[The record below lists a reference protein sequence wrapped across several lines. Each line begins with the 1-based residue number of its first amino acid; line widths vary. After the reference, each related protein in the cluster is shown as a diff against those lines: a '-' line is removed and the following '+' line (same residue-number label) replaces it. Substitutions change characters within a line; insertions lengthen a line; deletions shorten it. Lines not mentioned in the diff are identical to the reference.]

1 LSRPK
6 AHAQASSQREHLRI
20 FNILRTL
27 RPVRKPTG
35 PYSRLNLAL
44 IADELTSACLEHVCT
59 VRHLTPT
66 NAHRVL
72 AQQRPDLLFVE
83 SAWQGQRKA
92 WKFGIAAYPDHPA
105 RNNADLARTV
115 ALARGM
121 GIPTVFWNKED
132 DVHFDRFIASALLF
146 DHIFT
151 VDERCVPRYR
161 AALETSLG
169 AEAAARVTV
178 APLMFA
184 VEPSL
189 HRPAEQTQQRQGS
202 CFVGSYGWHV
212 HDLRRE
218 RQDMLLGAAART
230 LGLSIYDRNSDRKGG
245 HYRYPD
251 WPAMRVHDKVAHRRT
266 CAVYQQHLV
275 SLNINTVEGSATM
288 FSRRLIEIIASGGLA
303 VTTPSLAVDALFKDY
318 CHVVAQADEATAL
331 FERIARDGYNAR
343 DREMMAAGA
352 EHVLARHTY
361 TQRIETVLAAVGL

>member
-1 LSRPK
+1 MRQQFRRMLNSVSAAVRP
-6 AHAQASSQREHLRI
+6 RI
-20 FNILRTL
+20 V
-27 RPVRKPTG
+27 PHG
-35 PYSRLNLAL
+35 PFRDLKVGL
-44 IADELTSACLEHVCT
+44 IADELTSSCLRHVCQ
-59 VRHLTPT
+59 VIELTPKGFE
-66 NAHRVL
+66 RQL
-72 AQQRPDLLFVE
+72 SRQKPDLVFVE
-83 SAWQGQRKA
+83 SAWQGLQHA
-92 WKFGIAAYPDHPA
+92 WRYRIAAYPDHPE
-105 RNNADLARTV
+105 RNNAELARLVGV
-115 ALARGM
+115 ARNL

-146 DHIFT
+146 DHVFT

-161 AALETSLG
+161 GALDAALG
-169 AEAAARVTV
+169 AAAAARITV

-189 HRPAEQTQQRQGS
+189 HRPAAQARPRQGS

-230 LGLSIYDRNSDRKGG
+230 LGLTIYDRNSDRQAG

-251 WPAMRVHDKVAHRRT
+251 WPAMQVHDKVAHHRT

-303 VTTPSLAVDALFKDY
+303 VTTPSLAVDLLFRDH

-331 FERIARDGYNAR
+331 FERIARDGYDAR
-343 DREMMAAGA
+343 DREMMATGA

-361 TQRIETVLAAVGL
+361 TQRIETVLAAVGV